1 MLTRLRS
8 GWLAGTGALF
18 LVLSMSGVVMGAT
31 VLTAVPGPDAV
42 VSDPA
47 ADTDTTLTFED
58 ADGNGIDDDCQAV
71 VEADPAAALAAENA
85 VDLDGDGVISVSEA
99 ARSGRV
105 GGKNCTHG
113 GYVSLVAR
121 AADDACDSGETGDG
135 DTDDGNTGG
144 DASTGLPNA
153 FDVDDLDQPAA
164 DEDAAP
170 ACADDEDE
178 GEDSAECEEAAGP
191 EPPTEFTNVGA
202 WVSAVARSDAV
213 GGKNCNHG
221 GAVSKAAKEAQEA
234 RDAAR
239 DARKAEQQSARDARA
254 AERQAAKDARAAERA
269 AAKATRAAER
279 EAAKAARQ
287 NGNGKGHGNDD

>member
-1 MLTRLRS
+1 MPTRLRS
-8 GWLAGTGALF
+8 GWLAGAGALL

-31 VLTAVPGPDAV
+31 VLTALPGPDTE

-58 ADGNGIDDDCQAV
+58 ADGDGVDDDCQAA
-71 VEADPAAALAAENA
+71 VEPDPNAALDAEKA
-85 VDLDGDGVISVSEA
+85 VDLDGDGVVSVSEA

-105 GGKNCTHG
+105 GGKNCNHG
-113 GYVSLVAR
+113 GYVSLVAH
-121 AADDACDSGETGDG
+121 AQGDACETNDPGDG

-144 DASTGLPNA
+144 DASTGLPIA
-153 FDVDDLDQPAA
+153 FDVDDVGQVEDDA
-164 DEDAAP
+164 DAT
-170 ACADDEDE
+170 ACTDDEDE
-178 GEDSAECEEAAGP
+178 EAEVSDDATVCEEVPAP
-191 EPPTEFTNVGA
+191 EPPAEFTNVGA

-221 GAVSKAAKEAQEA
+221 GAVSAAAKAAQEA

-239 DARKAEQQSARDARA
+239 DARKAEQQ
-254 AERQAAKDARAAERA
+254 AAKDARKAERE
-269 AAKATRAAER
+269 AAKDARKAEREAATAAR

-287 NGNGKGHGNDD
+287 NGHGKGHGDND